1 MRSQKCS
8 RDVEW
13 GVSSASGGRVIR
25 ASGMEP
31 SESNFRFHVLIGDTL
46 GRLTFAY
53 GFTVRR
59 NEAYRAGKRT
69 WIDICLARMTFL
81 L

>member
-1 MRSQKCS
+1 M
-8 RDVEW
+8 
-13 GVSSASGGRVIR
+13 GVSPTSGDRVIR
-25 ASGMEP
+25 ASGM
-31 SESNFRFHVLIGDTL
+31 SILRVGFSFSCAYLGDTL

-59 NEAYRAGKRT
+59 DEAYRAGKRT